1 MWITSLLGVLGQL
14 FGWLNKKQ
22 DTELEKY
29 KVDGVVNVEAIK
41 ADAEIIQAQG
51 RLQEVLKDDPVLRWG
66 RRLIIYPTGAWYG
79 LIIWYCVTKNHPVLS
94 KYSWII
100 ADLPPHL
107 QYIPYA
113 VTGFL
118 LLHTWMKK

>member
-1 MWITSLLGVLGQL
+1 LIATILSVLGSV
-14 FGWLNKKQ
+14 FTWLNKKQ
-22 DTELEKY
+22 DVDLEKY
-29 KVDGVVNVEAIK
+29 KVDGVVDVEALK
-41 ADAEIIQAQG
+41 ADVAIIQAQG

-66 RRLIIYPTGAWYG
+66 RRLIIYPTGGWYI
-79 LIIWYCVTKNHPVLS
+79 LIVWYCITKNNSVL
-94 KYSWII
+94 KDYSWVIL
-100 ADLPPHL
+100 DLPTHL